1 MKIAISACLLG
12 DNVRYDGSNKKN
24 NEIIK
29 LLANHE
35 YIKICPEILSGFKI
49 PHEALERKNDKVYT
63 KSHKDVTAKLNKG
76 SAKALKLIEGCDIAI
91 LKSKSPSCGYKK
103 IYDGTFSNTLIDG
116 NGIFTDM
123 CIKNGIEIYTEN
135 DLEIL
140 NELLK

>member
-49 PHEALERKNDKVYT
+49 PHEALERK
-63 KSHKDVTAKLNKG
+63 
-76 SAKALKLIEGCDIAI
+76 
-91 LKSKSPSCGYKK
+91 
-103 IYDGTFSNTLIDG
+103 
-116 NGIFTDM
+116 M
-123 CIKNGIEIYTEN
+123 IKYIPNHI
-135 DLEIL
+135 
-140 NELLK
+140 KM